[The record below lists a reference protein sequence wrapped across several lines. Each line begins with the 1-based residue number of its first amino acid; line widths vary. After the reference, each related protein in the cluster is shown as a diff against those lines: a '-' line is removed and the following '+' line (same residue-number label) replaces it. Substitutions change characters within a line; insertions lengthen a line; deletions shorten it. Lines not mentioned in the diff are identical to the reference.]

1 MKKNYVLAF
10 ALSFAVLMSWQY
22 MMGRH
27 KPPAGE
33 PDAPA
38 SMGAPSPEKIDRV
51 VSPSAGAKA
60 PDIRRENAVVF
71 EIGDNRV
78 TVNRWGGAVAQ
89 WEIKEAK
96 EDAQWLTLSPVK
108 EFAVQPLATFPD
120 LPFEVRREGD
130 RLLLTAKRDDGLLI
144 EKSILV
150 SPHSH
155 LHQVSV
161 TLTNRGKAPLSPT
174 YEIGWGPG
182 VEAGDEKGK
191 DGREAKGFQ
200 RALAFEAPKLVHLK
214 PGTTTRPYRWWGVD
228 GHYFLAAFITP
239 TGRETADVKLHVEK
253 EEHYFSVH
261 RVVSAQME
269 PGATQ
274 EETAAFYLGPKG
286 YQNLKSLGFGLER
299 SVDFGYFAPFGK
311 VIHRALFTFHKV
323 TRNYGWAI
331 IVLTVIIQILVLPL
345 TIKSFQHGQKMKLIQ
360 PQMKRL
366 QELYKNDAR
375 RLNSEMLALYQRH
388 GMRFM
393 GMEGCVPMLIQL
405 PVFWALFST
414 LRNTYELRHAPW
426 FGWVKDLSAHD
437 PFYVLPVLM
446 GAGMF
451 FQQKMSMSSVDP
463 SQRQIMYMMPIVFT
477 FIFLKMP
484 AGLVIY
490 WLTNSLVTIGVQLI
504 LMRRAAATAA
514 AR

>member
-1 MKKNYVLAF
+1 MKKNYILAF
-10 ALSFAVLMSWQY
+10 VLSFAVLMSWQY
-22 MMGRH
+22 MMGRT
-27 KPPAGE
+27 KPHTGD
-33 PDAPA
+33 PDSPA
-38 SMGAPSPEKIDRV
+38 SIGAPSPEKSDRV
-51 VSPSAGAKA
+51 SSPSTEKMS
-60 PDIRRENAVVF
+60 PSVRRENAVVF
-71 EIGDNRV
+71 EMGDNRV

-96 EDAQWLTLSPVK
+96 EDAPWLPLSPAK
-108 EFAVQPLATFPD
+108 EFTVQPLATFPD
-120 LPFEVRREGD
+120 LPFEIRREGD

-144 EKSILV
+144 EKSIVV
-150 SPHSH
+150 SPHNH

-161 TLTNRGKAPLSPT
+161 ALTNRGKSPLSLS
-174 YEIGWGPG
+174 YELGWGPG
-182 VEAGDEKGK
+182 VEAGDETGK

-200 RALAFEAPKLVHLK
+200 RALAFEAPKLVKLK
-214 PGTTTRPYRWWGVD
+214 PGSAAGPYSWWGVD

-239 TGRETADVKLHVEK
+239 TGEKTADLKLRIEK
-253 EEHYFSVH
+253 EEHYLSVR
-261 RVVSAQME
+261 RVVSIQLE
-269 PGATQ
+269 PGAAR
-274 EETAAFYLGPKG
+274 EETTTFYLGPKG

-311 VIHRALFTFHKV
+311 VIHRALFILEKG

-426 FGWVKDLSAHD
+426 IGWVKDLSAHD
-437 PFYVLPVLM
+437 PFYVLPILM

-477 FIFLKMP
+477 TSK
-484 AGLVIY
+484 
-490 WLTNSLVTIGVQLI
+490 
-504 LMRRAAATAA
+504 
-514 AR
+514 